1 MIADMTNIPEG
12 WWLYG
17 LFHNHTPIRFVGEV
31 HVPFDQSGHG
41 EPWTCKL
48 QAVTGGKL
56 VTGEGM
62 TANLAIRAAIHEI
75 EIGTAK
81 GRWGK

>member
-12 WWLYG
+12 WRLYG
-17 LFHNHTPIRFVGEV
+17 LFHNPTPIRFAGEV
-31 HVPFDQSGHG
+31 RVPFDQSGHG

-56 VTGEGM
+56 VAGEGM